1 MTIINAPQPPHRFS
15 IWDFCLLSY
24 ILQQS
29 RPDGTFQQSAA
40 HISET
45 LDAEVRPIQ
54 RHIRDLIAKK
64 YIIEVAPRYRDT
76 LTNWWVPA
84 TYQVAP
90 ATLEDLGRQ
99 RHLKHTLLRNP
110 SDSFETT
117 TGSCDTKTNVS
128 PLDPQRHLEHPP
140 AQAPATNVALEALPI
155 IKSVDS
161 VSVLGSLDSSVSVVG
176 SNAKSATPP
185 TTPEVRDIQ
194 SLQFKKC
201 KSPECWN
208 EAPVDNDF
216 CGVHDGTPP
225 VTFKPAPIEPLSA
238 YPIGSRQPL
247 DGFDNARIPLCPF
260 CTGRETVDW
269 CDLNGRRLFEETCGA
284 PACITANFNRRK
296 KGEEVLSVSW
306 AQAEARRRREFER
319 HMELQATR
327 EKNAQ
332 SPAFDENGRLRP
344 GLIYPE
350 GDFDEDLL
358 PDCPQ
363 CVTEGCDW
371 TPNEENGTVE
381 IHQTC
386 GNPAC
391 NESRAKVLQGQKDF
405 DERISDDFTV
415 SVRDG
420 GAI

>member
-1 MTIINAPQPPHRFS
+1 M
-15 IWDFCLLSY
+15 
-24 ILQQS
+24 
-29 RPDGTFQQSAA
+29 
-40 HISET
+40 
-45 LDAEVRPIQ
+45 
-54 RHIRDLIAKK
+54 
-64 YIIEVAPRYRDT
+64 
-76 LTNWWVPA
+76 
-84 TYQVAP
+84 
-90 ATLEDLGRQ
+90 
-99 RHLKHTLLRNP
+99 
-110 SDSFETT
+110 
-117 TGSCDTKTNVS
+117 
-128 PLDPQRHLEHPP
+128 
-140 AQAPATNVALEALPI
+140 
-155 IKSVDS
+155 
-161 VSVLGSLDSSVSVVG
+161 
-176 SNAKSATPP
+176 
-185 TTPEVRDIQ
+185 
-194 SLQFKKC
+194 
-201 KSPECWN
+201 
-208 EAPVDNDF
+208 
-216 CGVHDGTPP
+216 
-225 VTFKPAPIEPLSA
+225 
-238 YPIGSRQPL
+238 
-247 DGFDNARIPLCPF
+247 
-260 CTGRETVDW
+260 
-269 CDLNGRRLFEETCGA
+269 
-284 PACITANFNRRK
+284 
-296 KGEEVLSVSW
+296 SW